1 MTFHDHMRAS
11 FEALTLDGRSTYRF
25 IQIDRGDGF
34 DGHWHY
40 HPEYELKWV
49 REGVGQR
56 MVGDHVESFGKDD
69 FVLVG
74 SNLPHCWRTA
84 PEFTG
89 SSQASLL
96 QFPPDSLGT
105 NPETKKIRDLLEQS
119 RLGLRFDLSDKSNK
133 ERVRDAFDHL
143 ETAKQGSWSSY
154 ACWIELLGLL
164 TELPGQSLASSG
176 YNLKQPVD
184 DRLARVI
191 DYVFEKVETQINPT
205 LFDESSELVSMTPA
219 AFSRFFKR
227 HTGRTFSRFVNEA
240 KIARA
245 CRCLVESEETILAIS
260 LECGFG
266 SLSHF
271 NRIFMEY
278 KECSPG
284 RWRSKFKAA

>member
-1 MTFHDHMRAS
+1 MTFHDHVRAS
-11 FEALTLDGRSTYRF
+11 FEALTLDGTSTYRF
-25 IQIDRGDGF
+25 ILIDREDGF

-56 MVGDHVESFGKDD
+56 MVGDHVESFRKDD
-69 FVLVG
+69 LVLVG

-84 PEFTG
+84 PEFIG

-96 QFPPDSLGT
+96 QFPPDCLGT
-105 NPETKKIRDLLEQS
+105 NPETKKIRDLLDQS
-119 RLGLRFDLSDKSNK
+119 RLGLRFDLSSKGNK
-133 ERVRDAFDHL
+133 ERLEEAFDQM

-154 ACWIELLGLL
+154 TYWIKLLGLL
-164 TELPGQSLASSG
+164 TEIPSQVLASQG
-176 YNLKQPVD
+176 YNLKEPVD

-191 DYVFEKVETQINPT
+191 DFVFEKVETQIDPG
-205 LFDESSELVSMTPA
+205 LFNESSHLVSMTPA

-227 HTGRTFSRFVNEA
+227 YTGRTFSRFVNEA

-245 CRCLVESEETILAIS
+245 CRCLVESEETILTIS

-278 KECSPG
+278 KGCSPG
-284 RWRSKFKAA
+284 RWRTQFKAV

>member
-1 MTFHDHMRAS
+1 MTFCGYVRAS
-11 FEALTLDGRSTYRF
+11 FEALVLDGTSTYRF
-25 IQIDRGDGF
+25 IQIDREDGF

-49 REGVGQR
+49 RQGVGQR
-56 MVGDHVESFGKDD
+56 MVGDHVESFRKDD
-69 FVLVG
+69 LVLVG

-96 QFPPDSLGT
+96 QFPPDCLGT
-105 NPETKKIRDLLEQS
+105 NPETKKIRDLLDQS
-119 RLGLRFDLSDKSNK
+119 RLGLRFDLSNKGNK
-133 ERVRDAFDHL
+133 ERLEEAFDQM
-143 ETAKQGSWSSY
+143 ETTKQGSWTSY
-154 ACWIELLGLL
+154 INWINLLGLL
-164 TELPGQSLASSG
+164 TELPCQVLASQS
-176 YNLKQPVD
+176 YNLKEPVD

-191 DYVFEKVETQINPT
+191 DYVFEKVETQIDPA
-205 LFDESSELVSMTPA
+205 LFDESSNLVSMTPA

-245 CRCLVESEETILAIS
+245 CRCLVESEETILTIS

-278 KECSPG
+278 KGCSPG
-284 RWRSKFKAA
+284 RWRAQFKAV